1 MKKIII
7 AICATAALV
16 LTAAFLFG
24 SFVFG
29 NCLYY
34 YTQIDNSK
42 YVNTLKHG
50 DSYYTYTLPSCNE
63 DGNTAELSFDTL
75 RELRANAFL
84 KVKVSRVAGVLD
96 WEEVQWNE
104 IPEEVRSFFPT
115 SNNSE

>member
-7 AICATAALV
+7 AICASVALV
-16 LTAAFLFG
+16 LVGGFLFG
-24 SFVFG
+24 SLVFG
-29 NCLYY
+29 NTLYY

-63 DGNTAELSFDTL
+63 DGDTAELVFDTL
-75 RELRANAFL
+75 RELRADAFL

-96 WEEVQWNE
+96 WEEVKLND
-104 IPEEVRSFFPT
+104 IPEAIRNFFT
-115 SNNSE
+115 QNDR